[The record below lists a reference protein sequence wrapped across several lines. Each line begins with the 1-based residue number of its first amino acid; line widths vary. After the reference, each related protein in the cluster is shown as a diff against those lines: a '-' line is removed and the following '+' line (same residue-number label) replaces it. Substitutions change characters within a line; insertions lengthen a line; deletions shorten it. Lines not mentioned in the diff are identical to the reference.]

1 MRLYIIL
8 FFSAMLMFTAC
19 SDTNKVPKEFI
30 QREEMVNLL
39 MDVHI
44 VDGSMNNIVQL
55 PDTMYKYG
63 TIRYLELFKRYHTDS
78 SQFRRSLRFYTTR
91 PEMLQDMYDEVQKK
105 IAARSDSLYKLQNQ
119 AQGNGANVGS
129 RPLPGKPQPANQP
142 TPATNNQPPANKP
155 PVNNNQPPAKPT
167 PANKN
172 AVPQK

>member
-8 FFSAMLMFTAC
+8 FFSAMLMFAAC
-19 SDTNKVPKEFI
+19 SDSNKVPKEFI
-30 QREEMVNLL
+30 QREEMVDLL
-39 MDVHI
+39 MDLHI
-44 VDGSMNNIVQL
+44 VDGSMNNIIQI

-63 TIRYLELFKRYHTDS
+63 TIRYLDLFKRYHTDS
-78 SQFRRSLRFYTTR
+78 TQFRHSLQFYTTR

-105 IAARSDSLYKLQNQ
+105 LTARSDSVYKLQNQ

-129 RPLPGKPQPANQP
+129 RPIPGGPQPA
-142 TPATNNQPPANKP
+142 PATNNQPPANKP
-155 PVNNNQPPAKPT
+155 TPATNNQVPAKPT